1 MLGAMLPHGTK
12 ALDARPLESAGW
24 SRCFYSGNYQ
34 TFLAVHLSF
43 KGIKL
48 TLPLCA
54 VTGALHNFIKL
65 FILET
70 ELIFC
75 KGVLCGS
82 LITFTGEHVYR
93 GAGEPITV
101 SRKATFKRRLP
112 LLLSP
117 PSEGPWVL

>member
-1 MLGAMLPHGTK
+1 MTNEFYKRTLKSL
-12 ALDARPLESAGW
+12 SS

-34 TFLAVHLSF
+34 TFLAVHLPF

-48 TLPLCA
+48 TLPLCV

-112 LLLSP
+112 SLLRP